1 VPDLIWVYAEVVEDA
16 ITSTTL
22 ELLTK
27 AAAVGTAEAIL
38 LGSAPADA
46 METLGAYGAQRIYRS
61 EDAIF
66 DDFLTLP
73 AVEAV
78 AGLIEVHQPSVV
90 LFASSYAG
98 RDLAAGLCARFDCG
112 AITDVGD
119 FQLRDDTVE
128 AGIPALG
135 GSYLATTT
143 LVNQGPKLLLV
154 RPKSFEPNR
163 IGGTASVE
171 PVAAPSGEDVR
182 RVRVQER
189 VTVPVEGPQLEGA
202 SNIVA
207 GGRGLKSAEAF
218 HMLHELAD
226 LIGGAVGATRAVVD
240 AAWVPYSMQIGQTGK
255 TVKPDVYI
263 ACGISGAIQHL
274 AGMKT
279 SKSIIA
285 VNTDPEAPIFKV
297 ADLGVVGDVF
307 QVVPQLIAEI
317 KKRKGVPA

>member
-1 VPDLIWVYAEVVEDA
+1 MADVIWVYAEVVEGA
-16 ITSTTL
+16 ITPTTL

-27 AAAVGTAEAIL
+27 AADVGTAAAIL

-46 METLGAYGAQRIYRS
+46 VETLAAYGAQKVYRS
-61 EDAIF
+61 DDPLF

-73 AVEAV
+73 AIETV
-78 AGLIEVHQPSVV
+78 AQLIESHQPSAM

-98 RDLAAGLCARFDCG
+98 RDLASGLCARFDCG
-112 AITDVGD
+112 AISDVGD
-119 FQLRDDTVE
+119 FRLHDGSVE
-128 AGIPALG
+128 ATIPALG

-143 LVNQGPKLLLV
+143 LVNQGPRLLIV
-154 RPKSFEPNR
+154 RPKSFEPRR
-163 IGGTASVE
+163 IGGSATVE
-171 PVAAPSGEDVR
+171 PVNVPSDGAVR
-182 RVRVQER
+182 RVRVLDR

-202 SNIVA
+202 RNIVA
-207 GGRGLKSAEAF
+207 GGRGLKTAEGF

-240 AAWVPYSMQIGQTGK
+240 AAWVPYSMQVGQTGK

-285 VNTDPEAPIFKV
+285 VNIDPEAPIFKV
-297 ADLGVVGDVF
+297 ADLGVVGKVEE
-307 QVVPQLIAEI
+307 VIPQLIAEI
-317 KKRKGVPA
+317 KKRKGLG

>member
-1 VPDLIWVYAEVVEDA
+1 MADIIWVYAEVVEGA
-16 ITSTTL
+16 ITPTTL

-27 AAAVGTAEAIL
+27 AAEVGTAEAIL

-46 METLGAYGAQRIYRS
+46 VERLGSYGAQKVYRS
-61 EDAIF
+61 DDPLF

-73 AVEAV
+73 AVEGV
-78 AGLIEVHQPSVV
+78 AQLIESHEPAAV

-112 AITDVGD
+112 AISDVGD
-119 FQLRDDTVE
+119 FQLRDGSVE
-128 AGIPALG
+128 ATIPALG

-143 LVNQGPKLLLV
+143 LVNQGPRLLIV
-154 RPKSFEPNR
+154 RPKSFEPKR
-163 IGGTASVE
+163 TGGTAAVE
-171 PVAAPSGEDVR
+171 PVTAPSDDVVR
-182 RVRVQER
+182 RVRVLER

-207 GGRGLKSAEAF
+207 GGRGLKTADAF

-240 AAWVPYSMQIGQTGK
+240 ASWVPYSMQIGQTGK

-285 VNTDPEAPIFKV
+285 VNIDPEAPIFRV
-297 ADLGVVGDVF
+297 ADLGVVGKVEE
-307 QVVPQLIAEI
+307 VIPQLIAEI
-317 KKRKGVPA
+317 KKRKGLG